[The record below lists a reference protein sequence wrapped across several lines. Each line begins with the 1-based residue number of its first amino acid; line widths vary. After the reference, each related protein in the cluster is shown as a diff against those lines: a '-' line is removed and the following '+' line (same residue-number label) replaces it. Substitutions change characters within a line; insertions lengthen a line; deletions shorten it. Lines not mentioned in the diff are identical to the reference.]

1 MKIGI
6 VAITSGGRQ
15 LATELAAQLPEATVL
30 AAGGSFATCL
40 ASAWPQY
47 NAFICVMAAGIVV
60 RAIAPLLQDKKTDP
74 CVVVLDEQGRFAVS
88 LLAGHLG
95 GGNELARRLAR
106 LTGGQA
112 VITTA
117 SDVLGHTALDLWA
130 RDHGLV
136 VADKSAL
143 TTAMARLVNQGR
155 LTVFSEVELPQWPAD
170 FVMTDTPA
178 EAELIIAIHQEV
190 AGRRPQLHPRC
201 LVAGIGCNRQT
212 PAAVIQQAFTELCHT
227 HNLAAAAFRNLASID
242 LKNDEKGLL
251 EFAGQN
257 RYPIDFYPKDELNQ
271 VPDLIASAA
280 VFKATGAQGVAEP
293 AAILSSSGQLII
305 GKQKWQDVT
314 LAVAQAAWPWWAPDR
329 AA

>member
-6 VAITSGGRQ
+6 LAITKGGHE

-30 AAGGSFATCL
+30 TMNGTFAATL
-40 ASAWPQY
+40 AVAWPQY
-47 NAFICVMAAGIVV
+47 DAFICVMAAGIVV
-60 RAIAPLLQDKKTDP
+60 RGLAPLLHDKKSDP
-74 CVVVLDEQGRFAVS
+74 CVVVLDEQGHFAIS

-106 LTGGQA
+106 LTHGQA

-136 VADKSAL
+136 VADKAAF

-155 LTVFSEVELPQWPAD
+155 LKVFSEVELPQWPAD
-170 FVMTDTPA
+170 FMMTDTPA

-190 AGRRPQLHPRC
+190 AGRRPQLHPCC
-201 LVAGIGCNRQT
+201 LVAGIGCNRET
-212 PAAVIQQAFTELCHT
+212 PAAAIQQAFDELCSK
-227 HNLAAAAFRNLASID
+227 HNLAPAAFRNLASID

-257 RYPIDFYPKDELNQ
+257 RYPIDFYPKEHLNS
-271 VPDLIASAA
+271 VPNLIASAA

-293 AAILSSSGQLII
+293 AAILSSRGQLII

-314 LAVAQAAWPWWAPDR
+314 LAVAQAAWPWSAPDR

>member
-6 VAITSGGRQ
+6 LAITSGGHT

-30 AAGGSFATCL
+30 TISNTFAATL
-40 ASAWPQY
+40 AAAWDRY
-47 NAFICVMAAGIVV
+47 DAFICIMASGIVV
-60 RAIAPLLQDKKTDP
+60 RGLAPLLRGKESDP
-74 CVVVLDEQGRFAVS
+74 GVVVLDEQGRFVIS

-106 LTGGQA
+106 LTDGRA

-136 VADKSAL
+136 VADKAAF

-170 FVMTDTPA
+170 FVMTAKPD

-190 AGRRPQLHPRC
+190 AGDRPQLHPCC
-201 LVAGIGCNRQT
+201 LVAGIGCNRHT
-212 PAAVIQQAFTELCHT
+212 PAAAFSAAFSELCT
-227 HNLAAAAFRNLASID
+227 ENNLAPAAFRNLASID

-257 RYPIDFYPKDELNQ
+257 RYPIDFYSKDQLNN
-271 VPDLIASAA
+271 VPGLVPSAA
-280 VFKATGAQGVAEP
+280 VVKATGAQGVAEP
-293 AAILSSSGQLII
+293 AALLSSHGQLII

>member
-6 VAITSGGRQ
+6 LAITKGGRT
-15 LATELAAQLPEATVL
+15 LATELAVQLPEATLLPMSDTVAATL
-30 AAGGSFATCL
+30 AA
-40 ASAWPQY
+40 AWPRY
-47 NAFICVMAAGIVV
+47 DAFICVMATGIVV
-60 RAIAPLLQDKKTDP
+60 RGLAPLLHDKMSDP
-74 CVVVLDEQGRFAVS
+74 CVVVLDEQGRFVIS
-88 LLAGHLG
+88 LLSGHLG

-112 VITTA
+112 VISTA

-130 RDHGLV
+130 RDHGLI
-136 VADKSAL
+136 VADKAAF
-143 TTAMARLVNQGR
+143 TAAMARLVNNGR

-178 EAELIIAIHQEV
+178 EAELLIAIHQEV
-190 AGRRPQLHPRC
+190 AGRRPQLHPCC
-201 LVAGIGCNRQT
+201 LVAGIGCNRAT
-212 PAAVIQQAFTELCHT
+212 PATAIQQAFAELCRT
-227 HNLAAAAFRNLASID
+227 HNLAPAAFRNLASID

-257 RYPIDFYPKDELNQ
+257 RYPIDFYTKDELNQ

-280 VFKATGAQGVAEP
+280 AMKATGAQGVAEP
-293 AAILSSSGQLII
+293 AALLSSNGQLII

-314 LAVAQAAWPWWAPDR
+314 LAVAQAGWPWSAPDR